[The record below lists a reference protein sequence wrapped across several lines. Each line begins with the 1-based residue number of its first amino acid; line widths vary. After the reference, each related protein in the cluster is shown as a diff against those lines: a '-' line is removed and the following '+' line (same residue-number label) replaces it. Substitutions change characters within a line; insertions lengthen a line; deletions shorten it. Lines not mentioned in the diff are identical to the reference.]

1 MAYVGNAPKQNL
13 NTMNSQQFNGDNSE
27 TNFTLSQSVSNTN
40 EVEVFVGN
48 VRQDPHSAY
57 TISGSTTLAFTAAPP
72 TGTNNIYVVY
82 IGKSLGEVTPGENS
96 IEFGMIKAINGGYE
110 NKAAISSDITVD
122 AADNMMVC
130 GPASFSGTVVVNGT
144 LTIV

>member
-1 MAYVGNAPKQNL
+1 MAYLGNSPKGNL
-13 NTMNSQQFNGDNSE
+13 LTMNSSQFSGDNSE
-27 TNFTLSQSVSNTN
+27 TNFTLSQTVGNTN
-40 EVEVFVGN
+40 EIEVFVGN

-57 TISGSTTLAFTAAPP
+57 TVSGGTTLAFTSAPAS
-72 TGTNNIYVVY
+72 GTNNIYVVY
-82 IGKSLGEVTPGENS
+82 IGKSLGENTPGENS

-130 GPASFSGTVVVNGT
+130 GPASFSGTVTVNGT
-144 LTIV
+144 LTVV